1 MSWVCWYPG
10 FTIVGHFGDVLEDFF
25 ILAPRAGWEG
35 TLGVAWGAGKDD
47 ESGDGTPGVWTRNS
61 HR

>member
-10 FTIVGHFGDVLEDFF
+10 FTIVGHFGDFLEDFF

-47 ESGDGTPGVWTRNS
+47 E
-61 HR
+61 